1 MLWTITTQQQNH
13 KQPNQKTGKRLRLSS
28 KDVQM
33 ANKHMK
39 RGSASL
45 VIRKMTSK
53 PNKVTLHTKLG

>member
-39 RGSASL
+39 IFNSISSL
-45 VIRKMTSK
+45 KIQLETKMNH
-53 PNKVTLHTKLG
+53 PHN